1 MPDRSRII
9 IPMNKLSTAK
19 RAAVVAALVE
29 GNSIRATA
37 RMTDVSK
44 PTILKLLADL
54 GTACAEYHDRA
65 VRNVPSKR
73 IQCDEIWSF
82 VGAKQKNVAPEKL
95 DVWGDLWTWTALDAD
110 TKMIVS
116 YLVGPRRPPM
126 AYELINDLAA
136 RVASHNFQL
145 TTDGLPWYAQAV
157 EHAFGIDVDYAIQR
171 KVYSGEPT
179 ARYSPPRFVGA
190 TTEVVKGNPDP
201 RHISTSFVER
211 QNLTMRMQMRRF
223 TRLTNGFSKK
233 QENHAHAVA
242 IHFLHYNFARIH
254 KTLRITPAMA
264 SGLAD
269 HVWSIEEIV
278 GLLDAAEKKAA

>member
-1 MPDRSRII
+1 MRERSRII
-9 IPMNKLSTAK
+9 TPMNKLTTAK
-19 RAAVVAALVE
+19 RAAVIAALVE
-29 GNSIRATA
+29 GNSIRATS

-65 VRNVPSKR
+65 VRNVAAKR
-73 IQCDEIWSF
+73 IQADEIWSF
-82 VGAKQKNVAPEKL
+82 VGAKQKNVAIEKL
-95 DVWGDLWTWTALDAD
+95 DVWGDLWTWTAIDAD
-110 TKMIVS
+110 TKLIVS
-116 YLVGPRRPPM
+116 YVVGPRTPRM
-126 AYELINDLAA
+126 AYHLIGDLAE
-136 RVASHNFQL
+136 RVSGPIQL
-145 TTDGLPWYAQAV
+145 TTDGLRWYAYAV
-157 EHAFGIDVDYAIQR
+157 EQSFGIDADYAVIN
-171 KVYSGEPT
+171 KAYASNESG
-179 ARYSPPRFVGA
+179 RYSPPRLISA
-190 TTEVVKGNPDP
+190 TKEILKGNPDP

-211 QNLTMRMQMRRF
+211 QNLTMRMSMRRF

-264 SGLAD
+264 AGLAD
-269 HVWSIEEIV
+269 NVWSMEEVI